1 MRVIQPEAAD
11 PHNSAY
17 FTDSTFNFNPRDTE
31 KEQEKESKTEKERR
45 IKNKGG
51 RKKNARK
58 KRGVTEGNDFS
69 SPICL
74 Q

>member
-45 IKNKGG
+45 IKKKGG
-51 RKKNARK
+51 RRK
-58 KRGVTEGNDFS
+58 TQGRKEG
-69 SPICL
+69 
-74 Q
+74 